1 MNSLLFSIP
10 RLSYTHHFPLTTS
23 LYTLGHCAMSKLY
36 RREKDSKTCTLYI
49 VVMAIQ
55 PKSTKVILQGTLN
68 TASTSCRSSALS
80 FLGRYWFTQRILET
94 RIGQMKIVCC
104 GLKTVPTEQCAGM
117 HAQFVRLVSIDQISV
132 TTTDFSLNRTLSR

>member
-1 MNSLLFSIP
+1 MHIV
-10 RLSYTHHFPLTTS
+10 
-23 LYTLGHCAMSKLY
+23 HCSHGYSA
-36 RREKDSKTCTLYI
+36 
-49 VVMAIQ
+49 
-55 PKSTKVILQGTLN
+55 KVHESHSPGN
-68 TASTSCRSSALS
+68 TEYCKHSCQSSALS